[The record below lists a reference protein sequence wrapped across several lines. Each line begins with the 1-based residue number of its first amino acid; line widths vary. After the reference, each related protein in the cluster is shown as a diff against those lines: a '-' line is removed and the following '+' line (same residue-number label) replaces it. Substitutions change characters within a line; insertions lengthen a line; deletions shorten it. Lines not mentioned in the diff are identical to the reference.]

1 MSTAIANPDSSLETQ
16 PSDDEYGDLN
26 SNRKRSIKGFGHS
39 KKWDKS
45 ITKVKRMRG
54 EEYLGYR
61 RDRKVSGNEKFK
73 VLHDIPR
80 PSRETGSRCTSTF
93 CIKSKV
99 RGCSNLSD
107 DERQNIFSKFW
118 KGKEGHGSKGNSMLC
133 LTFYCAKKKQIK
145 NTVNSRMTDSKQYF
159 LSTSIGR
166 IQVCM
171 QTFLKTLG

>member
-45 ITKVKRMRG
+45 ITKVKHMRG

-80 PSRETGSRCTSTF
+80 PSRETGPRCTSTF

-118 KGKEGHGSKGNSMLC
+118 KG
-133 LTFYCAKKKQIK
+133 
-145 NTVNSRMTDSKQYF
+145 MTWEQRKQYVVSNV
-159 LSTSIGR
+159 LW
-166 IQVCM
+166 CEKKNK
-171 QTFLKTLG
+171 LKIP